1 MEGRSSDE
9 IRRTLSIVSS
19 TRLIISFS
27 WVRVLAGGRGLLC
40 NQERSSFR
48 AVKAWPNSSWISR
61 AIRILSS
68 SRTASRRAAKPRSCS
83 PDVRRDSSARLFS
96 EISRIT
102 SVVVVVATTLLS
114 PVRLKVCGEPK
125 LNWYHLFPVTPHA
138 TNLADAPLPQP
149 EGGIEAAADLWPFG
163 IWNIFENVRP
173 QHRRNGISPQR
184 FIEQRD
190 LTLSINGHDRVRR
203 VVDEGIPVREGF
215 LKQLLLLL
223 DVIQIHHCQA
233 V

>member
-27 WVRVLAGGRGLLC
+27 LFRVLAGGRGLLC

-102 SVVVVVATTLLS
+102 SVVVVVATTVLS

-125 LNWYHLFPVTPHA
+125 LNWYHLSQSPLTPRISQMLRFP
-138 TNLADAPLPQP
+138 
-149 EGGIEAAADLWPFG
+149 ERKAAS
-163 IWNIFENVRP
+163 R
-173 QHRRNGISPQR
+173 QRRILGRSESGTYSRMFVHSTAVMEYPQR
-184 FIEQRD
+184 G
-190 LTLSINGHDRVRR
+190 LLSSEI
-203 VVDEGIPVREGF
+203 
-215 LKQLLLLL
+215 
-223 DVIQIHHCQA
+223 
-233 V
+233 